1 MISDI
6 HNEID
11 HTDANTMDD
20 VYDSCNS
27 IKKLIETLNYSLSE
41 FAPNLQLYFMIV
53 AFDELFNNEKNETK
67 TLERIFKS
75 LNVDEVSPTMDN
87 VLSKK
92 YSISRAVYWIINEDV
107 NPKIQEIVD
116 YALSLGG
123 HEIVKA
129 EGFVPVK

>member
-75 LNVDEVSPTMDN
+75 LNVNDMDLN
-87 VLSKK
+87 VLVSMHTVLHHCNTSNISNY
-92 YSISRAVYWIINEDV
+92 YSFYNTCKNKLYTLGIDIE
-107 NPKIQEIVD
+107 KI
-116 YALSLGG
+116 
-123 HEIVKA
+123 K
-129 EGFVPVK
+129 

>member
-75 LNVDEVSPTMDN
+75 LNVNDMDLN
-87 VLSKK
+87 VLVSMHTVLHHCNT
-92 YSISRAVYWIINEDV
+92 SNISNYASFYNTCKNKLYTLGIDIE
-107 NPKIQEIVD
+107 KIR
-116 YALSLGG
+116 
-123 HEIVKA
+123 
-129 EGFVPVK
+129 

>member
-11 HTDANTMDD
+11 HTDAITMDD

-53 AFDELFNNEKNETK
+53 AFDELFNNEKDETK

-75 LNVDEVSPTMDN
+75 LNVNDMDLN
-87 VLSKK
+87 VLVSMHTVLHHCNT
-92 YSISRAVYWIINEDV
+92 SNISNYDSFYNTCKNKLYTLGIDIE
-107 NPKIQEIVD
+107 KI
-116 YALSLGG
+116 
-123 HEIVKA
+123 K
-129 EGFVPVK
+129 

>member
-53 AFDELFNNEKNETK
+53 AFDELFNNEKDETK

-75 LNVDEVSPTMDN
+75 LNVDDMDFN
-87 VLSKK
+87 VLVSVHTVLPHCNTSNISSY
-92 YSISRAVYWIINEDV
+92 YS
-107 NPKIQEIVD
+107 
-116 YALSLGG
+116 
-123 HEIVKA
+123 
-129 EGFVPVK
+129 F